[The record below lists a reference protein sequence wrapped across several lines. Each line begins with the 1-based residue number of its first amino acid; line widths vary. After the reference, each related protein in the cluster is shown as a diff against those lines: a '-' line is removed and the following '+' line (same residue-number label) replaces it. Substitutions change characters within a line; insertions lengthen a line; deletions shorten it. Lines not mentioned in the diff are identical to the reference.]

1 MLPPAISIR
10 QLIRYVVRELSRRM
24 VILVLVHIWVGLA
37 DAAKI
42 LIMSDHHAKC
52 YQSRVQGRGSTL
64 LCQDS
69 LEFDYRMF
77 LYQIQGVI
85 KTLRI

>member
-10 QLIRYVVRELSRRM
+10 QLIRYVVGELSRRM
-24 VILVLVHIWVGLA
+24 VILVLVHVWVGPA
-37 DAAKI
+37 DAAEI
-42 LIMSDHHAKC
+42 LVMSDHHAKR
-52 YQSRVQGRGSTL
+52 YQSRVQGGGSTPL
-64 LCQDS
+64 RQDS

-85 KTLRI
+85 KTPRI